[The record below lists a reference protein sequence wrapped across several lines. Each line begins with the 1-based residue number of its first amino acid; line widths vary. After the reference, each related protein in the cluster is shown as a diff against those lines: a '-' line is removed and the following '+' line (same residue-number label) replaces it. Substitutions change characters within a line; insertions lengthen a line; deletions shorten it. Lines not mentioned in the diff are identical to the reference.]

1 MSMLTAAELAAARE
15 DVLETLVSTCVIERW
30 DAGTAGTAYGM
41 VEQEWSAVGTVSCR
55 VDPYTTQID
64 RSGQTAGR
72 ESMASYHIASF
83 EWDEDIQ
90 PGDRVV
96 FEGSTLEVETLWK
109 DHSDRVLR
117 RAILVQVEGD

>member
-15 DVLETLVSTCVIERW
+15 DVLETLVSTCVIERYG
-30 DAGTAGTAYGM
+30 AGTAGTAYGM
-41 VEQEWSAVGTVSCR
+41 VEQTWSAVGTVSCR
-55 VDPYTTQID
+55 VDPFTS
-64 RSGQTAGR
+64 RSDMQGVTAQR

-96 FEGSTLEVETLWK
+96 FEGSTMEVETLWK
-109 DHSDRVLR
+109 DHSYRVLR